1 MGKTPKAWK
10 RRSFIIGAAIVVI
23 SVGIVFASIPFLPR
37 NHVSIT
43 SSASH
48 SVHGGSQSYPGIYAL
63 KIPGVLNNQNFAV
76 AVVVIN
82 GTANFCVIEDSIVEP
97 WILSGN
103 TTNGPMSTFPFNSCI
118 VQQQTAQSTLLFTS
132 TSQGTWDVVA
142 LNTGSTQITVEFNP
156 A

>member
-1 MGKTPKAWK
+1 MPRVW
-10 RRSFIIGAAIVVI
+10 RRRGFIIGAAIVII
-23 SVGIVFASIPFLPR
+23 SVGIVFASIPFLPK

-48 SVHGGSQSYPGIYAL
+48 SVHAGSPSYPGLYAL
-63 KIPGVLNNQNFAV
+63 KIPGVLNNQNLAV
-76 AVVVIN
+76 GVVVIN

-97 WILSGN
+97 WISSGN
-103 TTNGPMSTFPFNSCI
+103 TTNGPINTFPFNSCI

-142 LNTGSTQITVEFNP
+142 LNTSSTQI
-156 A
+156 